1 MEKATAFLMT
11 SVNEGLGRVTI
22 EAMFYGCLV
31 VARHTGGTLEFL
43 KNGYNGLYFDNDEQL
58 SKILIKVSNKTPIEI
73 INNALKFAIEN
84 FSEERYGVRIKRLYS
99 SLFSD

>member
-1 MEKATAFLMT
+1 MT

-43 KNGYNGLYFDNDEQL
+43 KMDIMVY
-58 SKILIKVSNKTPIEI
+58 ILIMTNSY
-73 INNALKFAIEN
+73 LK
-84 FSEERYGVRIKRLYS
+84 Y
-99 SLFSD
+99 

>member
-1 MEKATAFLMT
+1 MT

-58 SKILIKVSNKTPIEI
+58 SKILINVSNKTPIEI
-73 INNALKFAIEN
+73 ISNAQKICNRKFFRRNIWSKN
-84 FSEERYGVRIKRLYS
+84 KKII
-99 SLFSD
+99 